1 LHHSGQG
8 RRRFPSDRDL
18 IAEKALDSEMTSAQ
32 RLSIADVTLASFRT
46 RPEALFNASDVIAE

>member
-1 LHHSGQG
+1 LLK
-8 RRRFPSDRDL
+8 RRWIPAF
-18 IAEKALDSEMTSAQ
+18 AEMTSAQ